1 MAQLSGI
8 RLEDGIVAEI
18 GVGDEGFQAAE
29 FLGDVVQIA
38 DDPQQGSADGPVET
52 LADTALLQAEVSQV
66 EEVEGVLP
74 ELNRIV
80 VGLQKVLPGKVVG
93 NPVQV

>member
-1 MAQLSGI
+1 MRAS
-8 RLEDGIVAEI
+8 RS
-18 GVGDEGFQAAE
+18 AE

-80 VGLQKVLPGKVVG
+80 VGLQKVLPVKIVG
-93 NPVQV
+93 DPVQV